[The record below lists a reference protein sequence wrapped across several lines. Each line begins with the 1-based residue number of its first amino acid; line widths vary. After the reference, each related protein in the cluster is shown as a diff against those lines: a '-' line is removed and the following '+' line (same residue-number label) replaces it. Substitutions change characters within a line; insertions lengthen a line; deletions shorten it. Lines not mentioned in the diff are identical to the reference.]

1 MQRAAL
7 KAEVKIVLPA
17 CPGFYV
23 DEIVERLSARP
34 IIAQRLKID
43 IISMAQSVIRHQ
55 LTEYDALRTRHE
67 LTPEEAR
74 LIVQP
79 EIEDWFGQWIKAAT

>member
-1 MQRAAL
+1 MLRPAL
-7 KAEVKIVLPA
+7 KAEIKIALPG

-23 DEIVERLSARP
+23 DEIAERLSARP
-34 IIAQRLKID
+34 IIAQRLKAD
-43 IISMAQSVIRHQ
+43 IVAMAQSVIRHQ

-67 LTPEEAR
+67 LTREEAR

-79 EIEDWFGQWIKAAT
+79 EIEVWFSQWIGAAI